1 MIKIAPSLLACDF
14 SRLPEE
20 IRDVTDGGAD
30 LFHLDIM
37 DGHFVPNITFGP
49 IIVKAIRKLTDLPLD
64 AHLMIS
70 KPSKYADDFI
80 NSGADKVTFHI
91 EVEPEPKQLIEK
103 IRVQGCKVGLS
114 LNPETQIEKIV
125 PFLEL
130 VDSVLVMSVNPGFGG
145 QSFIE
150 ESYGKITY
158 LKRVRAEKGLLFQ
171 IEVDG
176 GVNLENAS
184 RLIASG
190 VDVLVAG
197 TAIFHSRNRKET
209 IQSFKEKS
217 KSYIP

>member
-1 MIKIAPSLLACDF
+1 MVKIAPSLLACDF

-20 IRDVTDGGAD
+20 IRDVADGGAD

-49 IIVKAIRKLTDLPLD
+49 IIVKAIRKLTALPLD

-70 KPSKYADDFI
+70 EPSKYADDFI
-80 NSGADKVTFHI
+80 DSGADKITFHI
-91 EVEPEPKQLIEK
+91 EVEHEPEQLIKK
-103 IRVQGCKVGLS
+103 IRARGCKVGLS
-114 LNPETQIEKIV
+114 LNPETQPEKVI

-130 VDSVLVMSVNPGFGG
+130 VDSILVMSVNPGFGG
-145 QSFIE
+145 QPFIE
-150 ESYGKITY
+150 ESYEKITY
-158 LKRVRAEKGLLFQ
+158 LNQIKTEKRLLFE

-184 RLIASG
+184 RLIESG

-197 TAIFHSRNRKET
+197 TAIFRSKNRKET
-209 IQSFKEKS
+209 IQLFKEKS